1 MSDFSGSETVTLDAK
16 GRLIVP
22 MRMRK
27 GLAPEA
33 NDTFKIV
40 QSIDPCVNMYPL
52 DEWARFR
59 ETLNALKR
67 GDDEAREFVRDLHY
81 TMAESSM
88 DGSYRVTLTDQL
100 IGLGGLTKEV
110 LMIGAMDRIEL
121 WDPKRWAERQKA
133 MSVERF
139 RDLARKYLS

>member
-67 GDDEAREFVRDLHY
+67 GDDEARGYRQAEFVPEHRDASHLAAH
-81 TMAESSM
+81 
-88 DGSYRVTLTDQL
+88 L
-100 IGLGGLTKEV
+100 IDHVPVNRSQRHGK
-110 LMIGAMDRIEL
+110 
-121 WDPKRWAERQKA
+121 W
-133 MSVERF
+133 SVR
-139 RDLARKYLS
+139 